1 MKKIIHLL
9 LIFLYIFPLYGEKT
23 VLYLAVKDGSICYID
38 LNDPNKNIHNTGIAS
53 GAHPLTIQ
61 EDEGSLY
68 VSTQENNLPILTLK
82 KIKETE
88 KFSLSIQ
95 MERTTILGKR
105 SLRIAEDIHPMI
117 LPGNYCSGNV

>member
-68 VSTQENNLPILTLK
+68 VFDAGEQFTYID
-82 KIKETE
+82 TE
-88 KFSLSIQ
+88 KNKGDGEVFVINSD
-95 MERTTILGKR
+95 GKN
-105 SLRIAEDIHPMI
+105 
-117 LPGNYCSGNV
+117 NYTR